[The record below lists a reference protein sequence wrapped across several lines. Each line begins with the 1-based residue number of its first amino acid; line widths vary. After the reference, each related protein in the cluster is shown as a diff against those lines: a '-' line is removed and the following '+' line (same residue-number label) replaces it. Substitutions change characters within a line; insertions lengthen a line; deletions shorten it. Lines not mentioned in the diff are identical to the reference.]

1 MDETTKKAI
10 IDEMNSIIRERQSTI
25 GRNYLR
31 VRDCYRK
38 EYGLPELDPLR
49 YEITLCLTFGLYQ
62 AAITL
67 TNHLLESLLKYA
79 LIYHHALQKQQEQ
92 QRIEGHAVE
101 ALIEWLSEGKSLY
114 ADKNLDHTINRACTL
129 GLITKEQK
137 NKLHNIRQTF
147 RNAYGH
153 ADKGKT
159 FGEAAIPA
167 EAVRFTG
174 DQAVRDGKREVPL
187 ADLLIFQ
194 GVFQAIYAEKDAV
207 PYYLFIDNLARQ
219 IIAKLFPYENQNENE
234 RT

>member
-1 MDETTKKAI
+1 MDEATKKAI
-10 IDEMNSIIRERQSTI
+10 IDEVNAIIRERQTTI
-25 GRNYLR
+25 GKNYLR
-31 VRDCYRK
+31 VRDCYLT

-79 LIYHHALQKQQEQ
+79 LIYHHALQKQQER

-101 ALIEWLSEGKSLY
+101 ALIEWLSEGKNLY
-114 ADKNLDHTINRACTL
+114 ADKNLDDNINRACTL

-137 NKLHNIRQTF
+137 NKLHDIQQTF

-159 FGEAAIPA
+159 FGEATVPV
-167 EAVRFTG
+167 EAVHFTG
-174 DQAVRDGKREVPL
+174 ERVVRDGKKEVRL

-194 GVFQAIYAEKDAV
+194 GIFQVIYAEKDAV
-207 PYYLFIDNLARQ
+207 PYYLYIDSLARQ
-219 IIAKLFPYENQNENE
+219 IIAKLFPQEN
-234 RT
+234 

>member
-1 MDETTKKAI
+1 MDEATKKAI
-10 IDEMNSIIRERQSTI
+10 IDEVNAIIRERQTTI
-25 GRNYLR
+25 GKNYLR
-31 VRDCYRK
+31 VRDCYLT

-79 LIYHHALQKQQEQ
+79 LIYHHALQKQQER

-101 ALIEWLSEGKSLY
+101 ALIEWLSEGKNLY
-114 ADKNLDHTINRACTL
+114 ADKNLDDNINRACTL

-137 NKLHNIRQTF
+137 KKLHDIQQTF

-159 FGEAAIPA
+159 FGEATVPV
-167 EAVRFTG
+167 EAVHFTG
-174 DQAVRDGKREVPL
+174 ERVVRDGKKEVRL

-194 GVFQAIYAEKDAV
+194 GIFQVIYAEKDAV
-207 PYYLFIDNLARQ
+207 PYYLYIDSLARQ
-219 IIAKLFPYENQNENE
+219 IIAKLFPQEN
-234 RT
+234 

>member
-1 MDETTKKAI
+1 MDEATKKAI
-10 IDEMNSIIRERQSTI
+10 IDEVNAIIRERQTTI
-25 GRNYLR
+25 GKNYLR
-31 VRDCYRK
+31 VRGCYLT

-79 LIYHHALQKQQEQ
+79 LIYHHALQKQPKR

-101 ALIEWLSEGKSLY
+101 ALIEWLSEGKNLY
-114 ADKNLDHTINRACTL
+114 ADKNLDDNINRACTL

-137 NKLHNIRQTF
+137 NKLHDIQQTF

-159 FGEAAIPA
+159 FGEATVPV
-167 EAVRFTG
+167 EAVHFTG
-174 DQAVRDGKREVPL
+174 ERVVRDGKKEVRL

-194 GVFQAIYAEKDAV
+194 GIFQVIYAEKDAV
-207 PYYLFIDNLARQ
+207 PYYLYIDSLARQ
-219 IIAKLFPYENQNENE
+219 IIAKLFPQEN
-234 RT
+234 